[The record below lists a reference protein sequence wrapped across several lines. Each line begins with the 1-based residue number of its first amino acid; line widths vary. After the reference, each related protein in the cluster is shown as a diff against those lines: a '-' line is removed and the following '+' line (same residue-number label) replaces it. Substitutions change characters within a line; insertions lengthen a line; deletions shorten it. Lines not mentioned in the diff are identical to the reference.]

1 MIGVALG
8 TLGAGN
14 CTVSI
19 ATMVSIKEI
28 SGGSFE
34 WPKYMGRI
42 SLKFNTT
49 IGCVLH
55 STETVLK
62 FLFTKGRGRQLVGIY

>member
-14 CTVSI
+14 CTVST

-28 SGGSFE
+28 SERGFE
-34 WPKYMGRI
+34 WRYDMGRI
-42 SLKFNTT
+42 PLKLNTT
-49 IGCVLH
+49 IDYVLH
-55 STETVLK
+55 SNETVVR
-62 FLFTKGRGRQLVGIY
+62 FLFTKGRGRQLVGIH